1 MKYILFIKLI
11 TWRNATMDFRELSYV
26 TAIAKHQNITRAAE
40 SLYISQP
47 NLSKFLAGL
56 EAELGL
62 KLFDRADKKY
72 IPTYAGRRYLEYAH
86 MILET
91 KASLDAELSD
101 IIKRNV
107 GVLNIGLPNMRCAFM
122 LPKTLP
128 AFSRKY
134 PNVKVNIF
142 EGTSA
147 AIDVKLLEGDIDLA
161 FYSKPHESNPH
172 IEYEVLAPEE
182 LLICTCRNH
191 MAGKLAAGG
200 KLDLSAIRDERL
212 ILLSPEQ
219 RTGQIS
225 RHYLKQAGIDLANS
239 ITTNNMPAVIS
250 LTEQGW
256 GVSFIF
262 ESHLRWH
269 SPKPEIDTYSLGEGV
284 YSDFVAAMRK
294 GSYLPAYA
302 RYFIAEA
309 GKLYA

>member
-1 MKYILFIKLI
+1 
-11 TWRNATMDFRELSYV
+11 MDFKALQY
-26 TAIAKHQNITRAAE
+26 TMAIARHHSFTLASEELHITQSA
-40 SLYISQP
+40 LSQYMI
-47 NLSKFLAGL
+47 NLEG
-56 EAELGL
+56 ELGL
-62 KLFDRADKKY
+62 KLFERSDKKY

-86 MILET
+86 QILEL
-91 KASLDAELSD
+91 KSSLDAELSD
-101 IIKRNV
+101 IIKRDV

-128 AFSRKY
+128 EFNRKY

-147 AIDVKLLEGDIDLA
+147 AIDMKLVDGDIDLA
-161 FYSKPHESNPH
+161 FYSKPHKLNPH
-172 IEYEVLAPEE
+172 LEYETLAPEE

-191 MAGKLAAGG
+191 KAKNLSVDGR
-200 KLDLSAIRDERL
+200 LDLSAIRDERL

-225 RHYLKQAGIDLANS
+225 RHYLKQAGIDFANS

-269 SPKPEIDTYSLGEGV
+269 SPKPEIDTYSFGERV
-284 YSDFVAAMRK
+284 YSDFVAAIRK

>member
-1 MKYILFIKLI
+1 
-11 TWRNATMDFRELSYV
+11 MDFRELSYIS
-26 TAIAKHQNITRAAE
+26 AIAKHQNITRAAE
-40 SLYISQP
+40 ALYISQP
-47 NLSKFLAGL
+47 NLSKFLSAL
-56 EAELGL
+56 EDELGL

-72 IPTYAGRRYLEYAH
+72 VPTYAGRRYLEYAH
-86 MILET
+86 QILDL
-91 KASLDAELSD
+91 KSSLDAELSD

-128 AFSRKY
+128 AFNRKY

-147 AIDVKLLEGDIDLA
+147 AIDVKLVDGDIDLA
-161 FYSKPHESNPH
+161 FYSKPHKLNPH
-172 IEYEVLAPEE
+172 LEYETLAPEE

-191 MAGKLAAGG
+191 KAKASSVDGR
-200 KLDLSAIRDERL
+200 LDLSAIRDERL

-225 RHYLKQAGIDLANS
+225 RYYLKQAGIDFTNS

-269 SPKPEIDTYSLGEGV
+269 SPKPEIDTYSFGEGV

>member
-1 MKYILFIKLI
+1 
-11 TWRNATMDFRELSYV
+11 MDFKALQY
-26 TAIAKHQNITRAAE
+26 TMAIAKHHSFTLASEELHITQSA
-40 SLYISQP
+40 LSQYMI
-47 NLSKFLAGL
+47 NLEG
-56 EAELGL
+56 ELGL
-62 KLFDRADKKY
+62 KLFERSDKKY

-86 MILET
+86 QILEL
-91 KASLDAELSD
+91 KSSLDAELSD

-128 AFSRKY
+128 AFNRKY

-147 AIDVKLLEGDIDLA
+147 AIDVKLVDGDIDLA
-161 FYSKPHESNPH
+161 FYSKPHKLNPH
-172 IEYEVLAPEE
+172 LEYETLAPEE

-191 MAGKLAAGG
+191 KAKNLSVDGR
-200 KLDLSAIRDERL
+200 LDLSAIRDERL

-225 RHYLKQAGIDLANS
+225 RHYLKQAGIDFANS

-269 SPKPEIDTYSLGEGV
+269 SPKPEIDTYSFGERV
-284 YSDFVAAMRK
+284 YSDFVAATRK

>member
-1 MKYILFIKLI
+1 
-11 TWRNATMDFRELSYV
+11 MDFSEMNYV
-26 TAIAKHQNITRAAE
+26 TAIAKHQNFTRAAE
-40 SLYISQP
+40 ELHISQSA
-47 NLSKFLAGL
+47 LSQYMTRL
-56 EAELGL
+56 ESELGL
-62 KLFDRADKKY
+62 KLFERSDKKY
-72 IPTYAGRRYLEYAH
+72 IPTYAGRRYLEYARR
-86 MILET
+86 ILEM
-91 KASLDAELSD
+91 KSGLDAELSD
-101 IIKRNV
+101 IIKRDV

-128 AFSRKY
+128 VFSRKY
-134 PNVKVNIF
+134 LNVKVNIF

-147 AIDVKLLEGDIDLA
+147 MIDSKLIEGDIDLA
-161 FYSKPHESNPH
+161 FYSKPHKINPH
-172 IEYEVLAPEE
+172 LVYETLAPEE

-191 MAGKLAAGG
+191 RVKDSSADGR
-200 KLDLSAIRDERL
+200 LDLSAIRDERL

-225 RHYLKQAGIDLANS
+225 RHYLKQAGIDLTNS

-269 SPKPEIDTYSLGEGV
+269 SPEPEIDTYSFGENGV

-302 RYFIAEA
+302 RYFIDEA

>member
-1 MKYILFIKLI
+1 MTAVQLHNLLAHGEPDTRTLSGFRACLI
-11 TWRNATMDFRELSYV
+11 RTEQRFKNARQAFG
-26 TAIAKHQNITRAAE
+26 I
-40 SLYISQP
+40 QP
-47 NLSKFLAGL
+47 DAVVRQDLRHGFQ
-56 EAELGL
+56 
-62 KLFDRADKKY
+62 
-72 IPTYAGRRYLEYAH
+72 
-86 MILET
+86 ILEL
-91 KASLDAELSD
+91 KSSLDAELSD

-128 AFSRKY
+128 AFNRKY

-147 AIDVKLLEGDIDLA
+147 AIDVKLVDGDIDLA
-161 FYSKPHESNPH
+161 FYSKPHKLNPH
-172 IEYEVLAPEE
+172 LEYETLAPEE

-191 MAGKLAAGG
+191 KAKNLSVDGR
-200 KLDLSAIRDERL
+200 LDLSAIRDERL

-225 RHYLKQAGIDLANS
+225 RHYLKQAGIDFANS

-269 SPKPEIDTYSLGEGV
+269 SPKPEIDTYSFGEGV

>member
-1 MKYILFIKLI
+1 M
-11 TWRNATMDFRELSYV
+11 NFREIKYV
-26 TAIAKHQNITRAAE
+26 MTIAKHQNITRAAE
-40 SLYISQP
+40 ALHISQP
-47 NLSKFLAGL
+47 GLSKFLALL
-56 EAELGL
+56 EADLGL
-62 KLFDRADKKY
+62 KLFDHSDKKY
-72 IPTYAGRRYLEYAH
+72 MLTYAGKRYIDYARQ
-86 MILET
+86 ILDIQS
-91 KASLDAELSD
+91 SLDAELSD
-101 IIKRNV
+101 IIKRDV
-107 GVLNIGLPNMRCAFM
+107 GVLNIGMPNMRCAFM

-128 AFSRKY
+128 VFSRKY

-147 AIDVKLLEGDIDLA
+147 VIDAKLIDGEIDLA
-161 FYSKPHESNPH
+161 FYSKPHKLNPH
-172 IEYEVLAPEE
+172 LEYETLAPEE

-191 MAGKLAAGG
+191 AVKDSSADGRI
-200 KLDLSAIRDERL
+200 DISAIRDERL

-225 RHYLKQAGIDLANS
+225 RYYLKQAGIDLANS

-284 YSDFVAAMRK
+284 YSDFVASKRK
-294 GSYLPAYA
+294 GCYLPAYA
-302 RYFIAEA
+302 RYFVDEA
-309 GKLYA
+309 RKLYA

>member
-1 MKYILFIKLI
+1 
-11 TWRNATMDFRELSYV
+11 MDFRELSYI
-26 TAIAKHQNITRAAE
+26 TAIAKHQNLTRAAE

-47 NLSKFLAGL
+47 NLSKFLSGL
-56 EAELGL
+56 ESDLGL

-72 IPTYAGRRYLEYAH
+72 ILTYAGKRYVEYARK
-86 MILET
+86 ILDM
-91 KASLDAELSD
+91 KSSLDAELSD
-101 IIKRNV
+101 IIKRDI

-128 AFSRKY
+128 VFSRKY

-142 EGTSA
+142 EGTSSM
-147 AIDVKLLEGDIDLA
+147 IDEKLIDGDIDLA
-161 FYSKPHESNPH
+161 FYSKPHELNPH
-172 IEYEVLAPEE
+172 LVYETLAPEE

-191 MAGKLAAGG
+191 RVKDSSADG
-200 KLDLSAIRDERL
+200 KLDLAAIRDERL

-225 RHYLKQAGIDLANS
+225 RHYLKEAGIDLTNS

-269 SPKPEIDTYSLGEGV
+269 SPKPEIDTYSFGENGV

-294 GSYLPAYA
+294 GSYIPAYA
-302 RYFIAEA
+302 RYFIDEA

>member
-1 MKYILFIKLI
+1 
-11 TWRNATMDFRELSYV
+11 MDFKALQY
-26 TAIAKHQNITRAAE
+26 TMAIARHHSFTLASEELHITQSA
-40 SLYISQP
+40 LSQYMI
-47 NLSKFLAGL
+47 NLEG
-56 EAELGL
+56 ELGL
-62 KLFDRADKKY
+62 KLFERSDKKY

-86 MILET
+86 QILEL
-91 KASLDAELSD
+91 KSSLDAELSD
-101 IIKRNV
+101 IIKRDV
-107 GVLNIGLPNMRCAFM
+107 GVLNIGMPNMRCAFM

-128 AFSRKY
+128 VFSRKY

-147 AIDVKLLEGDIDLA
+147 VIDAKLIDGEIDLA
-161 FYSKPHESNPH
+161 FYSKPHKLNPH
-172 IEYEVLAPEE
+172 LEYETLAPEE

-191 MAGKLAAGG
+191 AVKDSSADGRI
-200 KLDLSAIRDERL
+200 DISAIRDERL

-225 RHYLKQAGIDLANS
+225 RYYLKQAGIDLANS

-284 YSDFVAAMRK
+284 YSDFVASKRK
-294 GSYLPAYA
+294 GCYLPAYA
-302 RYFIAEA
+302 RYFVDEA
-309 GKLYA
+309 RKLYA

>member
-1 MKYILFIKLI
+1 M
-11 TWRNATMDFRELSYV
+11 
-26 TAIAKHQNITRAAE
+26 
-40 SLYISQP
+40 
-47 NLSKFLAGL
+47 
-56 EAELGL
+56 
-62 KLFDRADKKY
+62 
-72 IPTYAGRRYLEYAH
+72 
-86 MILET
+86 
-91 KASLDAELSD
+91 
-101 IIKRNV
+101 
-107 GVLNIGLPNMRCAFM
+107 
-122 LPKTLP
+122 
-128 AFSRKY
+128 
-134 PNVKVNIF
+134 NIF

-147 AIDVKLLEGDIDLA
+147 AIDVKLVDGDIDLA
-161 FYSKPHESNPH
+161 FYSKPHKLNPH
-172 IEYEVLAPEE
+172 LEYETLAPEE

-191 MAGKLAAGG
+191 KARASSVDGR
-200 KLDLSAIRDERL
+200 LDLSAIRDERL

-225 RHYLKQAGIDLANS
+225 RHYLKQAGIDFANS

-269 SPKPEIDTYSLGEGV
+269 SPKPEIDTYSFGEGV

>member
-1 MKYILFIKLI
+1 MVLV
-11 TWRNATMDFRELSYV
+11 S
-26 TAIAKHQNITRAAE
+26 TAI
-40 SLYISQP
+40 
-47 NLSKFLAGL
+47 
-56 EAELGL
+56 
-62 KLFDRADKKY
+62 
-72 IPTYAGRRYLEYAH
+72 
-86 MILET
+86 
-91 KASLDAELSD
+91 DA
-101 IIKRNV
+101 
-107 GVLNIGLPNMRCAFM
+107 
-122 LPKTLP
+122 
-128 AFSRKY
+128 
-134 PNVKVNIF
+134 
-142 EGTSA
+142 
-147 AIDVKLLEGDIDLA
+147 KLLEGDIDLA

-172 IEYEVLAPEE
+172 ITYETLAHEE

-191 MAGKLAAGG
+191 MAGKFAVNGG
-200 KLDLSAIRDERL
+200 LDLSAIRNERL

-225 RHYLKQAGIDLANS
+225 RYYLKQAGIDLTNS

-269 SPKPEIDTYSLGEGV
+269 SPKPEIDTYSFGENGV
-284 YSDFVAAMRK
+284 HSDFVAAMRK